1 MPNNESA
8 IAFGTGEGRVGV
20 FDTFGTN
27 KSPMLFRQYHRNT
40 VYKLEWAEVGSDYLL
55 FSCAEGEL
63 VAYNKSTPQDRKIL
77 VIF

>member
-20 FDTFGTN
+20 LDTFGA
-27 KSPMLFRQYHRNT
+27 KPMLFRQYHRNT

-63 VAYNKSTPQDRKIL
+63 VAYNKSVPQDRKIL
-77 VIF
+77 IIL